1 MKYFTPALL
10 ACAVTTASGAWA
22 EAASLEEAISGGTA
36 KLNLRYR
43 LENVNQDAK
52 DSTMANTLQTR
63 LNFTTQ
69 TYNGLSA
76 VLEFDQVSAIADDNY
91 NSSPTAA
98 TSNGKTN
105 YAVVADQEGTDLN
118 QAKLIYTR
126 GENTLV
132 LGRQA
137 VNLGDQRFVGTV
149 GWRQNEQTYDALA
162 AVTKAIPDTTV
173 VYAYVANVN
182 RIDYSDIHANT
193 HVLSVVNNKL
203 PYANVEFLALLL
215 DATNAADLSSDTLA
229 LNVKGKVEGLNYDL
243 GYAQQSGA
251 YDNPKDYDAN
261 YTRIEVGYTLSGIN
275 ATIGQETLGADKDVA
290 VGFATPLATMHKFQG
305 WADQFLSTPDTGVED
320 TYLQVSGKVSDYAI
334 TAVYHQFASVEKTA
348 LTTDDY
354 GTELDL
360 SVATKLGKNY
370 GALIKAAQYTGDAN
384 GAKNPDVSKVW
395 LQLTA
400 SF

>member
-1 MKYFTPALL
+1 MKYLTPALL
-10 ACAVTTASGAWA
+10 ACAVASASTAWA
-22 EAASLEEAISGGTA
+22 DAASLEEAISGGTA

-43 LENVNQDAK
+43 MENVNQDAK

-91 NSSPTAA
+91 NSSPSAA

-118 QAKLIYTR
+118 QAKLIYTQ
-126 GENTLV
+126 GDNTLV

-203 PYANVEFLALLL
+203 PYANVEFLALML
-215 DATNAADLSSDTLA
+215 DATNAAGASSDTYA
-229 LNVKGKVEGLNYDL
+229 LNVKGKVEGLNYDV

-251 YDNPKDYDAN
+251 YDNPTDYDAN
-261 YTRIEVGYTLSGIN
+261 YTRLEVGYTLSGIN
-275 ATIGQETLGADKDVA
+275 ATLGQESLGADKDKG
-290 VGFATPLATMHKFQG
+290 VGFATPLATGHKFQG
-305 WADQFLSTPDTGVED
+305 WADQFLNTPGTGVED

-348 LTTDDY
+348 FTTDDY

-370 GALIKAAQYTGDAN
+370 GALLKAAQYTGDDD
-384 GAKNPDVSKVW
+384 GAKAADVTKIW

>member
-43 LENVNQDAK
+43 LENVNQDNL

-69 TYNGLSA
+69 SYNGLSA
-76 VLEFDQVSAIADDNY
+76 VLEFDQVSAIEDDNY
-91 NSSPTAA
+91 NSS
-98 TSNGKTN
+98 SNGKAN
-105 YAVVADQEGTDLN
+105 YAVVKDPEGTDLN

-126 GENTLV
+126 GDNTLV
-132 LGRQA
+132 LGRQV

-162 AVTKAIPDTTV
+162 AVSKAIPDTTV
-173 VYAYVANVN
+173 VYGYVANVN
-182 RIDYSDIHANT
+182 AIDYSDIHANT
-193 HVLSVVNNKL
+193 HVLSVTNTKL

-215 DATNAADLSSDTLA
+215 DATNAAGVSSDTLA

-251 YDNPKDYDAN
+251 YDNPTDYDAN

-275 ATIGQETLGADKDVA
+275 ATIGQETLGADKDA
-290 VGFATPLATMHKFQG
+290 EVGFATPLATGHKFQG

-334 TAVYHQFASVEKTA
+334 TAVYHQFASVEDTGKK
-348 LTTDDY
+348 TDDY

>member
-43 LENVNQDAK
+43 LENVNQDDK

-69 TYNGLSA
+69 SYNGLSA
-76 VLEFDQVSAIADDNY
+76 VLEFDQLSAIQDDNY
-91 NSSPTAA
+91 NSTQ
-98 TSNGKTN
+98 NGKAN

-118 QAKLIYTR
+118 QAKLIYAQ
-126 GENTLV
+126 GENTLA
-132 LGRQA
+132 LGRQT

-149 GWRQNEQTYDALA
+149 GWRQNEQSYDALT
-162 AVTKAIPDTTV
+162 AVSKAIPDTTV
-173 VYAYVANVN
+173 VYGYVANIN

-193 HVLSVVNNKL
+193 HVLSVSNNKL
-203 PYANVEFLALLL
+203 PYANVEFLALML
-215 DATNAADLSSDTLA
+215 DATNSAGISSDTYA
-229 LNVKGKVEGLNYDL
+229 LNVKGKVEGLNYDV

-251 YDNPKDYDAN
+251 YDNPTDYDAD
-261 YTRIEVGYTLSGIN
+261 YTRIAVGYTLSGIN
-275 ATIGQETLGADKDVA
+275 ATIGQETLGADKDA
-290 VGFATPLATMHKFQG
+290 GKGFATPLATLHKFQG
-305 WADQFLSTPDTGVED
+305 WADQFLATPGTGVED
-320 TYLQVSGKVSDYAI
+320 TYLQVSGKVADYAI

-348 LTTDDY
+348 FASDDY

-370 GALIKAAQYTGDAN
+370 GALIKAAQYQGDDD
-384 GAKNPDVSKVW
+384 GAKAADVTKVW